1 MSAEIVRRGLAP
13 PVAAIRPYL
22 LLKGTLL
29 LLAFDM
35 WLTRASHA
43 GRYGAGGFNVA
54 HFPWLDAAQP
64 AVSPP
69 FYVGACVLTGALC
82 FAIVFARRPPRW
94 LLGLTFVVHT
104 WSWAMSMLD
113 SYQHHYLLSI
123 VLLCLAFFPGL
134 NADEALEVDAPPQ
147 KKGGGS
153 EGKGK
158 GKGKGRK
165 SRKKKKA
172 VEPEPEAKGT
182 ASMMGWVS
190 APYPFVS
197 AWAYS
202 LLCLSTAVVYGY
214 TAYAKTDPEWLSGA
228 AFRRVIRYPAG
239 DTPPVDDPLS
249 IFRALLEPLG
259 FTGETFWY
267 AMGHSVVLVQ
277 IVCMAGYLL
286 SPWRDRAPRIVT
298 HVFFG
303 ISMLTA
309 LSFHFGAED
318 LGLEIGWFSWYMI
331 LYALVCML
339 PAQVLVGFGRAV
351 FRPMSGDSGS
361 VILALRFVLVGA
373 VMGLAAKLDSG
384 IVLGVAGLIAFAAPL
399 RFLSHARWVK
409 RLADLDA
416 NVTYGLSAAAALLL
430 VAVGWWVDLPGAREA
445 TVIAAV
451 LGGAS
456 VVYLLVTGRDARA
469 LHGVAVGTLI
479 GALALGISVASS
491 EMRWD
496 YWRNVGGD
504 HRRRGEVE
512 EAYVAYVKAN
522 RYAPEGE
529 DRDEQQQEM
538 REILERR
545 GVLPPSE
552 DGE

>member
-1 MSAEIVRRGLAP
+1 MSALATIARRVTGP
-13 PVAAIRPYL
+13 PVAAVRPYL

-64 AVSPP
+64 PVSPP

-82 FAIVFARRPPRW
+82 FAIVFAHRPPRW

-123 VLLCLAFFPGL
+123 VLLCLAFFPQL
-134 NADEALEVDAPPQ
+134 SADEALEVDAPDEDE
-147 KKGGGS
+147 KK
-153 EGKGK
+153 KK
-158 GKGKGRK
+158 KK
-165 SRKKKKA
+165 SRKGKRKTKGA
-172 VEPEPEAKGT
+172 KPEPEDT
-182 ASMMGWVS
+182 TSQLGWVK
-190 APYPFVS
+190 APHPHVS
-197 AWAYS
+197 AWAYT
-202 LLCLSTAVVYGY
+202 LFCMSTAVVYAY
-214 TAYAKTDPEWLSGA
+214 TAFSKTDPEWLSGA

-239 DTPPVDDPLS
+239 DHPPMDDPVGL
-249 IFRALLEPLG
+249 FRALLEPLG

-286 SPWRDRAPRIVT
+286 APWRDRSSRIVT

-303 ISMLTA
+303 VSMLTA

-318 LGLEIGWFSWYMI
+318 LGLEIGWFSYYMI

-339 PAQVLVGFGRAV
+339 PAPVLVALGRAV
-351 FRPMSGDSGS
+351 FRPMSGESGS
-361 VILALRFVLVGA
+361 MVLVIRLLLGGA
-373 VMGLAAKLDSG
+373 AAGLAMWLDSG
-384 IVLGVAGLIAFAAPL
+384 ILWGVAGLIAFAAPL
-399 RFLSHARWVK
+399 RYLSRARWVK
-409 RLADLDA
+409 RFADLEV
-416 NVTYGLSAAAALLL
+416 NVTHGVAATAALAL
-430 VAVGWWVDLPGAREA
+430 VAVGWSADLPGAWEA
-445 TVIAAV
+445 TVVAAV
-451 LGGAS
+451 LGGAV
-456 VVYLLVTGRDARA
+456 VVYVLVSQRDPRSLYGA
-469 LHGVAVGTLI
+469 AVGTLL
-479 GALALGISVASS
+479 GAIALLVSVGAS
-491 EMRWD
+491 EVRWD

-529 DRDEQQQEM
+529 DRLERQQEM

-545 GVLPPSE
+545 GVLAPQE